1 MILICI
7 FQIKLSKIYIIDN
20 SKIIDNIQS
29 EIDYLNLQ
37 VSLEVVDMA
46 QT

>member
-7 FQIKLSKIYIIDN
+7 FQIKLSKIYIIGN